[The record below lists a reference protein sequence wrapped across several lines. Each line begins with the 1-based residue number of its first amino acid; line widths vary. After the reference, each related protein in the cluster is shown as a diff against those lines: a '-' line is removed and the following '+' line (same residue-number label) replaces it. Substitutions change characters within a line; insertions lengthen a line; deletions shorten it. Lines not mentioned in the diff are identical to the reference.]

1 MRIDTFCQKLDVADI
16 SQVFTSFCLID
27 DFSRDKNH
35 NTICQK
41 SFLQGKSVSIFLRI
55 DVECKNWSSLM
66 DQEREKVNNRS
77 KTYNWSP
84 SFQIVLE
91 LRMSCHYVDKKI
103 DVSFEYVA
111 SFLDGGSP
119 NMKYQST
126 SITEGL
132 LSVRICR
139 ELKTMY
145 SHKLL
150 IFKHFLFH
158 TIKGSLA
165 FCVCGG
171 ASFYI

>member
-1 MRIDTFCQKLDVADI
+1 M
-16 SQVFTSFCLID
+16 
-27 DFSRDKNH
+27 
-35 NTICQK
+35 
-41 SFLQGKSVSIFLRI
+41 
-55 DVECKNWSSLM
+55 
-66 DQEREKVNNRS
+66 
-77 KTYNWSP
+77 
-84 SFQIVLE
+84 
-91 LRMSCHYVDKKI
+91 DKKI

-145 SHKLL
+145 SHTLL

-165 FCVCGG
+165 FLCVEGRHSTSRNSMSYFFQVFIAALNFLHKSSDELVIAG
-171 ASFYI
+171 INDVPIFLVGFKSAPHQHSLVLKRR

>member
-1 MRIDTFCQKLDVADI
+1 
-16 SQVFTSFCLID
+16 
-27 DFSRDKNH
+27 
-35 NTICQK
+35 
-41 SFLQGKSVSIFLRI
+41 
-55 DVECKNWSSLM
+55 M
-66 DQEREKVNNRS
+66 DQEREKVTNSS
-77 KTYNWSP
+77 KTYNWLL
-84 SFQIVLE
+84 SFRIVLK

-165 FCVCGG
+165 FFCVWRGVILHLEIPCLTFFKFLSPLWIFCINHLTSSSLQVSMMFQYSWLGLK
-171 ASFYI
+171 APHINIV